1 MVFGT
6 HQSEA
11 KTHKLN
17 FKHTSF
23 EINDF
28 NDLSDWIQFFR
39 LPASHEATGNS
50 MKEVKEHQWLF
61 NQKKQQPR
69 QSKVKNSCK
78 WLTKFVWILS
88 VFVDVANFTNCNRG
102 RIQHRIKSFQIKYWK
117 SNIIIL
123 NVLRDSE
130 NLPRDNFGWWRQPSL
145 SISNQTFKKRDY
157 ESL

>member
-17 FKHTSF
+17 FKHTSL

-61 NQKKQQPR
+61 NLKKQQPR
-69 QSKVKNSCK
+69 QKQLQMIDEIRLNFIGFCRRCK
-78 WLTKFVWILS
+78 F
-88 VFVDVANFTNCNRG
+88 
-102 RIQHRIKSFQIKYWK
+102 Y
-117 SNIIIL
+117 
-123 NVLRDSE
+123 
-130 NLPRDNFGWWRQPSL
+130 
-145 SISNQTFKKRDY
+145 
-157 ESL
+157 

>member
-17 FKHTSF
+17 FKHTSL

-69 QSKVKNSCK
+69 QQQ
-78 WLTKFVWILS
+78 L
-88 VFVDVANFTNCNRG
+88 
-102 RIQHRIKSFQIKYWK
+102 
-117 SNIIIL
+117 
-123 NVLRDSE
+123 
-130 NLPRDNFGWWRQPSL
+130 
-145 SISNQTFKKRDY
+145 
-157 ESL
+157 